1 MSGGGRGPR
10 REGMRATRL
19 VASRELHETFRR
31 KSFWIVL
38 AVLLVGSTLAVILPE
53 VLDRGTTR
61 YDVAVVPASTSADD
75 FESAL
80 GSASSD
86 LDAEIRFRRV
96 ANVEA
101 ARKLV
106 DDSDVDVAVVL
117 EDDPL
122 VIVRKGE
129 NDTLVSA
136 TRQALALTALTTKL
150 SDSGLD
156 SGTIADILAAPP
168 PRLQEVAVDD
178 SDRVAAAVIVSLV
191 LYLVLLML
199 MIQAANGTAIEK
211 SNRISEV
218 LLPIVRPGPLLFGK
232 VVGVGLVGIASIA
245 VAVIPLV
252 VKTVAGGDL
261 PAGLGPAVAGGA
273 AWFVLGLVLYLTIA
287 GALGALVERQEET
300 GTVITPLS
308 LLLVATY
315 VLAQSAAGSSLGAVL
330 AIFPLTSPVVMPARI
345 ALGDASGA
353 EIVASLVV
361 GVVSVFLVLRIG
373 AAVYRRGIVHTGR
386 RMRLREALQGG

>member
-1 MSGGGRGPR
+1 MSGARAGARTER
-10 REGMRATRL
+10 MRATRL

-38 AVLLVGSTLAVILPE
+38 AVLVVGSSLAMILPE
-53 VLDRGTTR
+53 VLDSGTTR
-61 YDVAVVPASTSADD
+61 YDVAVVPASASAEG
-75 FESAL
+75 FESSL
-80 GSASSD
+80 QSVSRE

-96 ANVEA
+96 ATAPA

-106 DDSDVDVAVVL
+106 DDNHVDVAVVL
-117 EDDPL
+117 SDDPT

-129 NDTLVSA
+129 NDTLVGA
-136 TRQALALTALTTKL
+136 TRQALALSALSSKL
-150 SDSGLD
+150 SASGLD
-156 SGTIADILAAPP
+156 SGAIADILAAPP
-168 PRLQEVAVDD
+168 PKLQEIDADD
-178 SDRVAAAVIVSLV
+178 SDRVAGAAIVSLV

-218 LLPIVRPGPLLFGK
+218 LLPIVRPAPLLFGK
-232 VVGVGLVGIASIA
+232 VIGVGLVGIASLA
-245 VAVIPLV
+245 AAAIPLV
-252 VKTVAGGDL
+252 IKTAAGGDL
-261 PAGLGPAVAGGA
+261 PAGLGPAVVGGA
-273 AWFVLGLVLYLTIA
+273 PWFVLGLVLYLTIA

-308 LLLVATY
+308 LVLVATY
-315 VLAQSAAGSSLGAVL
+315 ILAQSAAGTSLGAML

-345 ALGDASGA
+345 ALGDASAA
-353 EIVASLVV
+353 EIVASLAL
-361 GVVSVFLVLRIG
+361 GVVSVVVVLRFG

-386 RMRLREALQGG
+386 RMRVREALQGG